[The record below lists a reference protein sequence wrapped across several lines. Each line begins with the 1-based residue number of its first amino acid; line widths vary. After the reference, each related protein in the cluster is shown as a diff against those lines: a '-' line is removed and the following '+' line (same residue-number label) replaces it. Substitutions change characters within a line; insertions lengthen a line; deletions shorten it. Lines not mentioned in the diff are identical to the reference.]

1 MCNQTTAEFIPR
13 SQHQPGQPPPPAASC
28 ACSRAGNCTWHSPG
42 PAPETCDHSVPFI
55 LSETSSRA
63 LGNLDLL
70 GVGSHPNHGCYSGW
84 SVKKQ
89 KRASSDLRL
98 LLQRRRCH
106 SNHRE
111 QLMLQSACNL
121 LQMLYL
127 TVFIAN
133 NVPYVRTK
141 KTPANEAPQFP
152 LTLPYL
158 LSGDQ

>member
-1 MCNQTTAEFIPR
+1 MQSDHSRIHFP
-13 SQHQPGQPPPPAASC
+13 QPAPARAATSSC
-28 ACSRAGNCTWHSPG
+28 SLLCLPQGRELHWHSPG

-70 GVGSHPNHGCYSGW
+70 GVGSHPNHGCCSGW

-111 QLMLQSACNL
+111 QLMLQTACNL

-141 KTPANEAPQFP
+141 KPPANEAPQFP